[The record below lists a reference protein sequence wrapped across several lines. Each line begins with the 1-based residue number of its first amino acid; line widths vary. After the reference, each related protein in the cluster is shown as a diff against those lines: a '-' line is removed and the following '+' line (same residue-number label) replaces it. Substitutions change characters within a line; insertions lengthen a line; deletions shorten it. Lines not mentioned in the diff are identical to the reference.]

1 MSQDRL
7 APNPT
12 FSPNTSNIHKAD
24 KEVFDLKFSSVSE
37 KEKDVVTHIINFP
50 RTDKETKV
58 RTKTHQVYLKR
69 NHTVLQTQVVEHFL
83 INSSTRIILLL
94 IKPKCHLMI

>member
-12 FSPNTSNIHKAD
+12 FSPNTSNVHKAD
-24 KEVFDLKFSSVSE
+24 KEVPEIKFSSVSE
-37 KEKDVVTHIINFP
+37 KEKDVITHIRKFP
-50 RTDKETKV
+50 RTGKETKV

-69 NHTVLQTQVVEHFL
+69 NQ
-83 INSSTRIILLL
+83 
-94 IKPKCHLMI
+94 MIFKN